1 MSTTDE
7 RPEDDSPWQATAES
21 PRERLLVVDDQPMN
35 IRALH
40 DIFAATHDVFMATS
54 GEQAL
59 AFCRATPPDLVLLD
73 VVMPQMSGL
82 EVCRRLKQ
90 DPETAPIPVIFVTA
104 LDNPEEEEA
113 CWTAGGV
120 DFITKPINAQ
130 TTRHR
135 VRAHLTLKRQAD
147 VLRRLAWIDG
157 LTGLANKRQFDERW
171 IHEWK
176 RCRRDGLSLAVAT
189 IDIDN
194 FKAYNDTYGHL
205 PGDDCL
211 RSVALALRNS
221 LARPGDFAA
230 RTGGEEFTCVMP
242 EADVEGARLIAS
254 RIEHGRP
261 CLADSP
267 HWRCAGHCHGIGG
280 PGSHAAGG
288 AGAAGEPAQ
297 TCRPGAVPRQACRSR
312 PHCNRRRSAFR
323 RGLKP
328 IRYRRRPASLR
339 GCRD

>member
-1 MSTTDE
+1 MIAMTDQL
-7 RPEDDSPWQATAES
+7 DQGSPWSAAAES
-21 PRERLLVVDDQPMN
+21 PRERLLVVDDQPIN

-40 DIFAATHDVFMATS
+40 EIFAATHDVFMATS

-104 LDNPEEEEA
+104 LDDPAEEEA
-113 CWTAGGV
+113 CWKAGGV

-130 TTRHR
+130 TTRNR

-171 IHEWK
+171 MHEWK
-176 RCRRDGLSLAVAT
+176 RCRREGLSLAVA
-189 IDIDN
+189 IVDIDN
-194 FKAYNDTYGHL
+194 FKAFNDTYGHL

-211 RSVALALRNS
+211 RNVARALHDS

-242 EADVEGARLIAS
+242 DADGEGAERIAQ
-254 RIEHGRP
+254 RIDGAVRA
-261 CLADSP
+261 LQIP
-267 HWRCAGHCHGIGG
+267 H
-280 PGSHAAGG
+280 
-288 AGAAGEPAQ
+288 AGAAQAFVTVSVGLAIMPPSASEPPESLLKRADRALYRAKAAGRGRIVLDDAAPRGE
-297 TCRPGAVPRQACRSR
+297 S
-312 PHCNRRRSAFR
+312 
-323 RGLKP
+323 
-328 IRYRRRPASLR
+328 
-339 GCRD
+339 